1 MSSNIKVSVLTPI
14 YNHKIEYVRQ
24 CLDSLYAQTMQD
36 IEFIL
41 IDNGATKESKELI
54 AEYEQTDSRFRVIHL
69 KENQGYGGA
78 MNAGLDIARGEY
90 IGIVESDDYA
100 EPNMYEKLYSIA
112 EKYPNVDIIKCN
124 TYCFSKEKKVKCRLL
139 PAIFEE
145 RVLDSSNIPE
155 YAIAG
160 ATIWAGI
167 YKKDC
172 ISKFG
177 FVSDKNIVF
186 PDLIFHLKAYFLSKY
201 IYLCNDYLLNYRIDN
216 LNSSVNQ
223 GKYTAFNILGT
234 LEYLSKDFL
243 DKNENV
249 YINKIV
255 CKRIYKLFMDHV
267 DKLNILSKAIYLK
280 RVSLILKKCHRKGII
295 SSEFFNNSEIRR
307 CKKIAL
313 HPILYALFHK
323 KKSKDVSI
331 KKKKYLCGI
340 ITKKYTTDRKKLYIL
355 GVQVYT
361 KKLDKLT
368 SANKFNYDRLR
379 LEMQEELVFNNLI
392 LRDHAKFLEYKNIY
406 HDKDVV
412 IVARGPSAAKYTNP
426 LKNAVHIALNKAFKN
441 PDIKFDYI
449 FMHDYGAIKDYILD
463 CINYPCTKFFGRC
476 LYLHFKTHV
485 IPDSTIDK
493 CNANLYYTNA
503 PFETI
508 YKDIDCAPLMDFMS
522 VAFPA
527 IHFALYTGA
536 KRIFLVGCD
545 CSSDGYSDGTKQSA
559 QSLASIE
566 QHHKKMFRGYKLV
579 KEFAMRNYPETEII
593 SINPVNLKGY
603 FKDIYTD
610 ENNQLH
616 LDEYIDEEVFCVN

>member
-1 MSSNIKVSVLTPI
+1 MSDDIKVSVLTPI

-24 CLDSLYAQTMQD
+24 CLDSLHAQTMQD

-41 IDNGATKESKELI
+41 IDNGATKESKDLI
-54 AEYEQTDSRFRVIHL
+54 SEYEQMDTRFRVIHL

-78 MNAGLDIARGEY
+78 MNAGLDAARGEY
-90 IGIVESDDYA
+90 IGIVESDDWVDA
-100 EPNMYEKLYSIA
+100 DMYEILYKAIIDNNADIVKTHYYNFTSEQSNIITRVFPISVNNSILPNEEVFKQILYSA
-112 EKYPNVDIIKCN
+112 
-124 TYCFSKEKKVKCRLL
+124 S
-139 PAIFEE
+139 
-145 RVLDSSNIPE
+145 
-155 YAIAG
+155 
-160 ATIWAGI
+160 IWTAL
-167 YKKDC
+167 YKKS
-172 ISKFG
+172 ILHNVFVNNKSIKFQDIL
-177 FVSDKNIVF
+177 FNAVVYSTYHKIYALDNIF
-186 PDLIFHLKAYFLSKY
+186 YH
-201 IYLCNDYLLNYRIDN
+201 YRIDN
-216 LNSSVNQ
+216 ENSSIHDNN
-223 GKYTAFNILGT
+223 FILNLFKT
-234 LEYLSKDFL
+234 YEY
-243 DKNENV
+243 
-249 YINKIV
+249 
-255 CKRIYKLFMDHV
+255 IYKLKSVDYDSAFM
-267 DKLNILSKAIYLK
+267 NNFIK
-280 RVSLILKKCHRKGII
+280 RTFNSYFFHSNRLKKTGLICNFRTKLKVANFYRKLLKD
-295 SSEFFNNSEIRR
+295 NNLN
-307 CKKIAL
+307 KKVYSKEELELLEPVLIQY
-313 HPILYALFHK
+313 IKQFICVK
-323 KKSKDVSI
+323 KNNKI
-331 KKKKYLCGI
+331 KYFGGLIK
-340 ITKKYTTDRKKLYIL
+340 KKYTTDRKKLYIL

-368 SANKFNYDRLR
+368 SANKFNYNRLR

-426 LKNAVHIALNKAFKN
+426 LKNAIHIALNKAFKN

-449 FMHDYGAIKDYILD
+449 FMHDYCAIKDYILD

-476 LYLHFKTHV
+476 LYLHFKTTV

-566 QHHKKMFRGYKLV
+566 QHHKKMFKGYKLV

-610 ENNQLH
+610 GNNQLH
-616 LDEYIDEEVFCVN
+616 LDEYTAEEVYCVN